1 MSFQSPQKQ
10 RTHQLDGAV
19 YAHPCPACR
28 RPPRRPVR
36 FCTYCGAAMGGAPSS
51 FASGAGASGGDDLPS
66 LTAYVRRPTGR
77 TSRKWLI
84 GATLAAMAS
93 AAGWQLATRVSTFS
107 LQPKNLMDRASFAQ
121 TISDVPSS
129 KPAAGRRWPTFRKE
143 AGAPVASAAADDGA
157 FNEPPSE
164 ATADAPDA
172 PAVIESPFARRRSDV
187 AEALPPP
194 VKMRV
199 DSPRQDPRRTI
210 LHEEAA
216 GD

>member
-1 MSFQSPQKQ
+1 
-10 RTHQLDGAV
+10 
-19 YAHPCPACR
+19 
-28 RPPRRPVR
+28 
-36 FCTYCGAAMGGAPSS
+36 MGGAPS
-51 FASGAGASGGDDLPS
+51 FASAAGPSSGDDLPS

-84 GATLAAMAS
+84 GATLAAIS
-93 AAGWQLATRVSTFS
+93 GAAGWQLATQVSTFPFQS
-107 LQPKNLMDRASFAQ
+107 QTLMQGASFAQ
-121 TISDVPSS
+121 TIPDGSSS

-143 AGAPVASAAADDGA
+143 TVAPVAAADDGA

-164 ATADAPDA
+164 AIADAPDA
-172 PAVIESPFARRRSDV
+172 PAVIESPFATRRSDV

-199 DSPRQDPRRTI
+199 DSPRQDTRRTI
-210 LHEEAA
+210 LHEDAA